1 MFSLSSSS
9 SSSFPPGLPYL
20 LEVRV
25 SYPGSAVAYYCSPG
39 HRVEVGQGPLLPCLQ
54 DSAHG
59 CCEHSVRYNN
69 TSRGGNPLR
78 HNLHHHRLILLL
90 VLVVLVVLVLLRRLS
105 PRVCLFASRFF
116 LSSSLFLSFSQM
128 VFSSQT
134 TTNIRSRHH
143 WAGNIGITTLLGLG
157 GGKGKGG
164 GRTISR
170 QPTNPLDDTFSG
182 ANTYLRKSKKDPSP
196 LD

>member
-78 HNLHHHRLILLL
+78 HNLHHHRLTPPAGAGAGAGGAGGAAAAPLASC
-90 VLVVLVVLVLLRRLS
+90 VSLRFALFSFFFSLS
-105 PRVCLFASRFF
+105 VF
-116 LSSSLFLSFSQM
+116 LPNG
-128 VFSSQT
+128 VFISNNHEYKITTPLGREHRDYHSAGAGGREREGRGQNDFQT
-134 TTNIRSRHH
+134 TN
-143 WAGNIGITTLLGLG
+143 
-157 GGKGKGG
+157 
-164 GRTISR
+164 
-170 QPTNPLDDTFSG
+170 
-182 ANTYLRKSKKDPSP
+182 KST
-196 LD
+196 